1 MPCTRGRCWGEE
13 AGQTAGSCHFYSRLL
28 FHLPLL
34 TSEPSECKLESGEG
48 LWIAFPPLF
57 SPQPHDRGASWE
69 PKPVTKGFI
78 SGEACRWVSS
88 RLTSRH
94 PSISKVHYWE
104 CRGARSCKSAI
115 QLNWVAILGA
125 DNLFSEDSQIPF
137 FFILAAA
144 GTDPGMCWI
153 FWEGRGVLQRRETLE
168 GGEPLKIRKLVVY
181 FEKPTRSHLPEVLE
195 GV

>member
-13 AGQTAGSCHFYSRLL
+13 AGQTAGSCHFHSRLL

-94 PSISKVHYWE
+94 PSISKARYWE
-104 CRGARSCKSAI
+104 CRGARSSKSAI

-137 FFILAAA
+137 FFFNFGCSWDRPRDVL
-144 GTDPGMCWI
+144 DLL
-153 FWEGRGVLQRRETLE
+153 GRPRCPAEMKKLLREE
-168 GGEPLKIRKLVVY
+168 
-181 FEKPTRSHLPEVLE
+181 SH
-195 GV
+195 